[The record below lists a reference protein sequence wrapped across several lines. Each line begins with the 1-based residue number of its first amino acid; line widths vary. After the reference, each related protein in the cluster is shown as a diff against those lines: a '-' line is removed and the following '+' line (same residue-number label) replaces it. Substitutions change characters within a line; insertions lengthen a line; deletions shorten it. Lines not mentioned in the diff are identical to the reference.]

1 MADELERI
9 YTVPLRNA
17 LLAPRPKRAKRAVSE
32 VKIYLARHMKAEAEK
47 IWIDNPVNE
56 VLWARG
62 IQKPPR
68 RIRVRAIK
76 FEDGIVEV
84 SLPESDSPKRAAAKA
99 EADKAA
105 AKADEKTAAKAE
117 ESKPAAESEK
127 KAE

>member
-1 MADELERI
+1 MADEVERI

-17 LLAPRPKRAKRAVSE
+17 LLAPRPNRAKRAVTE
-32 VKIYLARHMKAEAEK
+32 VKTYLARHMKAEKEK

-68 RIRVRAIK
+68 RIRIRAIK
-76 FEDGIVEV
+76 FEDGVVEV
-84 SLPESDSPKRAAAKA
+84 SLPESESPKRAAAKA
-99 EADKAA
+99 EADKAT
-105 AKADEKTAAKAE
+105 AKAAEKSEKTEA
-117 ESKPAAESEK
+117 AAEAASEEK